1 MATIAALNIS
11 VGLITKDLQKGLG
24 GAERSL
30 RQSGAKFSRIGNDI
44 TTSLSLPIGLLGFS
58 AIKAAGEFE
67 AMTMAI
73 RSTFQNAGRSIEEAD
88 AEIEKL
94 RKSAKAP
101 GLDFEQ
107 AVKASI
113 RLQSVGLS
121 AESARGTIEELA
133 NAIAS
138 TGGTA
143 ENLSSV
149 TVQFSQM
156 ISKGKVLAGDLRI
169 VQENLPIISD
179 LMKKA
184 FGTSN
189 SEDIQKLGITGKEFV
204 TKITAEMGKLNR
216 VQGGMANSLVN
227 AGSAFKEFLAGIGD
241 EINKVFDLDKQAN
254 KLGDTLSELTNWF
267 KGLSDGTKKF
277 IMEMALVVVVI
288 GPALK
293 AFGSILSLGS
303 TIAGAF
309 KGLAGLI
316 GNVLTGNILKAV
328 DAFKALN
335 TAQKANVIGA
345 LIVAVTALYFAYDAY
360 ANSLTSAQI
369 AQKSVHDAELSALTN
384 AQEQKTTVDL
394 LVTSYKNEKTTLDEK
409 KQILEKLKSISSEYY
424 GQIKVGKGDVDAITE
439 ATKKY
444 VEQLVNTAK
453 IEAFKSNIVEAQKAI
468 TNMNETIGAS
478 YDPTLYFAAAMQGLR
493 SAIHGN
499 SIAQGYNNL
508 INEEHNYQV
517 EEGIKV
523 QNAKIAANEEA
534 ILSITKI
541 TGKTEEQIKAEQEA
555 AAAADAGAKA
565 AESASARKAAA
576 KEKEIE
582 KTKALQ
588 KANIEIQSEIDK
600 ATVLG
605 KNIEETKINAYTR
618 AIENLIDAGF
628 KPASDEVKHLKT
640 MLDELNNN
648 KPEVKIEI
656 STTESTGPSRSITTS
671 DIANSVIKQAI
682 AKQKKDK
689 GDALKLQADIDI
701 ANSKDIEQAKIELA
715 KQAAQAGLDIFNN
728 IADQKKERE
737 LRDLDEKGKIM
748 LANAKGNAKLE
759 AKIQAD
765 LDKQKAVIEKKAG
778 NRKKISAMTEVAINT
793 AVAISEHLANPVMIG
808 LIAAAGAIQMAVI
821 ASQKFAAGTRD
832 APGGMALVGERG
844 PEIVNIP
851 KHSQVFS
858 AGQTS
863 TMLRGGGSNMNLSG
877 EFMVKGTDLVL
888 VLERTQNKLSRVR

>member
-1 MATIAALNIS
+1 MATIASLNVS
-11 VGLITKDLQKGLG
+11 VGVITKDLQKGLG
-24 GAERSL
+24 AAERSL

-67 AMTMAI
+67 SMTMAM
-73 RSTFQNAGRSIEEAD
+73 RSTFQNAGKSISEAD
-88 AEIEKL
+88 AEVEKL

-107 AVKASI
+107 AVTASI

-121 AESARGTIEELA
+121 ADNARETIEELA
-133 NAIAS
+133 NAVAS

-156 ISKGKVLAGDLRI
+156 IAKGKVLASDLMV
-169 VQENLPIISD
+169 VQGNLPIISE

-189 SEDIQKLGITGKEFV
+189 SEDIQKLGISGKEFV

-254 KLGDTLSELTNWF
+254 KLSDTLSGLTGWF

-316 GNVLTGNILKAV
+316 GNTLTGNILKAA

-335 TAQKANVIGA
+335 AAQKANVIGA

-360 ANSLTSAQI
+360 AHSLSAAEI

-394 LVTSYKNEKTTLDEK
+394 LVKSYKNEKTTLDEK

-424 GQIKVGKGDVDAITE
+424 GQIKVGVGDVDAITQ
-439 ATKKY
+439 ATKNY

-453 IEAFKSNIVEAQKAI
+453 IEAFKSNIVEAQKAM

-478 YDPTLYFAAAMQGLR
+478 YDPTVYFAAAMQGLS

-508 INEEHNYQV
+508 INEEHN
-517 EEGIKV
+517 IRV
-523 QNAKIAANEEA
+523 QESINVQKAKIAANEEA
-534 ILSITKI
+534 ILSMIKI

-555 AAAADAGAKA
+555 AKASDEAAKA
-565 AESASARKAAA
+565 SESASARKAAA

-582 KTKALQ
+582 KTKALKEVLDDINNENILQ
-588 KANIEIQSEIDK
+588 KSLGIDD
-600 ATVLG
+600 LG
-605 KNIEETKINAYTR
+605 NKLDVAKNGLKK
-618 AIENLIDAGF
+618 LIDAGWNPNSDAVVKLSDDVKNLQKEF
-628 KPASDEVKHLKT
+628 NILEQIKPTKVLIDVIKK
-640 MLDELNNN
+640 
-648 KPEVKIEI
+648 
-656 STTESTGPSRSITTS
+656 PSRDNKLPDAPIPYKG
-671 DIANSVIKQAI
+671 IAEIDNPAI
-682 AKQKKDK
+682 AIQNEKEIQ
-689 GDALKLQADIDI
+689 
-701 ANSKDIEQAKIELA
+701 NAKTELG
-715 KQAAQAGLDIFNN
+715 KQAAQASLDIFNN

-765 LDKQKAVIEKKAG
+765 LDKQKAAIEKKAG
-778 NRKKISAMTEVAINT
+778 NRKKISAMTEVVINT
-793 AVAISEHLANPVMIG
+793 AVAISEHLGNPIMVG
-808 LIAAAGAIQMAVI
+808 LVAAAGAIQLAVI

>member
-1 MATIAALNIS
+1 MATIASLNVS
-11 VGLITKDLQKGLG
+11 VGVITKDLQKGLG
-24 GAERSL
+24 AAERSL

-67 AMTMAI
+67 SMTMAM
-73 RSTFQNAGRSIEEAD
+73 RSTFQNAGKSISEAD
-88 AEIEKL
+88 AEVEKL

-107 AVKASI
+107 AVTASI

-121 AESARGTIEELA
+121 ADNARETIEELA
-133 NAIAS
+133 NAVAS

-156 ISKGKVLAGDLRI
+156 IAKGKVFASDLMV
-169 VQENLPIISD
+169 VQGNLPIISE

-189 SEDIQKLGITGKEFV
+189 SEDIQKLGISGKEFV

-254 KLGDTLSELTNWF
+254 KLSDTLSGLTGWF

-316 GNVLTGNILKAV
+316 GNTLTGNILKAA

-335 TAQKANVIGA
+335 AAQKANVIGA

-360 ANSLTSAQI
+360 AHSLSAAEI

-394 LVTSYKNEKTTLDEK
+394 LVKSYKNEKTTLDEK

-424 GQIKVGKGDVDAITE
+424 GQIKVGVGDVDAITQ
-439 ATKKY
+439 ATKNY

-453 IEAFKSNIVEAQKAI
+453 IEAFKSNIVEAQKAM

-478 YDPTLYFAAAMQGLR
+478 YDPTVYFAAAMQGLS

-508 INEEHNYQV
+508 INEEHN
-517 EEGIKV
+517 IRV
-523 QNAKIAANEEA
+523 QESINVQKAKIAANEEA
-534 ILSITKI
+534 ILSMIKI

-555 AAAADAGAKA
+555 AKASDEAAKA
-565 AESASARKAAA
+565 SESASARKAAA

-582 KTKALQ
+582 KTKALKEVLDDINNENILQ
-588 KANIEIQSEIDK
+588 KSLGIDD
-600 ATVLG
+600 LG
-605 KNIEETKINAYTR
+605 NKLDVAKNGLKK
-618 AIENLIDAGF
+618 LIDAGWNPNSDAVVKLSDDVKNLQKEF
-628 KPASDEVKHLKT
+628 NILEQIKPTKVLIDVIKK
-640 MLDELNNN
+640 
-648 KPEVKIEI
+648 
-656 STTESTGPSRSITTS
+656 PSRDNKLPDAPIPYKG
-671 DIANSVIKQAI
+671 IAEIDNPAI
-682 AKQKKDK
+682 AIQNEKEIQ
-689 GDALKLQADIDI
+689 
-701 ANSKDIEQAKIELA
+701 NAKTELG
-715 KQAAQAGLDIFNN
+715 KQAAQASLDIFNN

-765 LDKQKAVIEKKAG
+765 LDKQKAAIEKKAG
-778 NRKKISAMTEVAINT
+778 NRKKISAMTEVVINT
-793 AVAISEHLANPVMIG
+793 AVAISEHLGNPIMVG
-808 LIAAAGAIQMAVI
+808 LVAAAGAIQLAVI

>member
-1 MATIAALNIS
+1 MATIASLNVS

-67 AMTMAI
+67 AMTMAM
-73 RSTFQNAGRSIEEAD
+73 RSTFQNAGKSISEAD
-88 AEIEKL
+88 AEVEKL

-121 AESARGTIEELA
+121 ADNARETIEELA
-133 NAIAS
+133 NAVAS

-189 SEDIQKLGITGKEFV
+189 SEDIQKLGISGKEFV

-254 KLGDTLSELTNWF
+254 KLSDTLSGLTGWF

-293 AFGSILSLGS
+293 AFGSILLLGS

-316 GNVLTGNILKAV
+316 GNVLTGNILKAA

-335 TAQKANVIGA
+335 AAQKANLIGA

-360 ANSLTSAQI
+360 ANSLSAAQI

-439 ATKKY
+439 ATKNY

-453 IEAFKSNIVEAQKAI
+453 IEAFKSNIVEAQKAV

-478 YDPTLYFAAAMQGLR
+478 YNPAVYFGAAMQGLS
-493 SAIHGN
+493 SAIRGN

-508 INEEHNYQV
+508 INEEHNNRV
-517 EEGIKV
+517 EEGINV
-523 QNAKIAANEEA
+523 QKAKIAANEEA
-534 ILSITKI
+534 ILSMTKI

-555 AAAADAGAKA
+555 AKASDEAAKA
-565 AESASARKAAA
+565 SELASARKAAA

-582 KTKALQ
+582 KTKALKEVLNDINNENILQ
-588 KANIEIQSEIDK
+588 KSLGIDD
-600 ATVLG
+600 LG
-605 KNIEETKINAYTR
+605 NKLDVAKNGLKK
-618 AIENLIDAGF
+618 LIDAGWNPNSAAVVKLSEDVKDLQKEF
-628 KPASDEVKHLKT
+628 DILEQIKPTKVLID
-640 MLDELNNN
+640 
-648 KPEVKIEI
+648 
-656 STTESTGPSRSITTS
+656 
-671 DIANSVIKQAI
+671 VIKKPGRDNKLPDAPIPNKGIAAI
-682 AKQKKDK
+682 DDPSLAIQNEKEIQNAKT
-689 GDALKLQADIDI
+689 
-701 ANSKDIEQAKIELA
+701 ELG
-715 KQAAQAGLDIFNN
+715 KQAAQASIDIFNN

-737 LRDLDEKGKIM
+737 LRDLDEKGKLM

-793 AVAISEHLANPVMIG
+793 AVAISEHLGNPIMAG
-808 LIAAAGAIQMAVI
+808 LVAAAGAIQLAVI

-863 TMLRGGGSNMNLSG
+863 TMLRGGGSNMNISG